1 MAACALSATLAIVS
15 PLVHGHGA
23 DVDEITM
30 GALADAEIAFA
41 RMAAQR
47 GIRDAFL
54 ANFDDEGIAFEPAP
68 VRLRTVWNTRP
79 APSDPLAQ
87 TLDWKPLQVGV
98 SRSGNFGY
106 STGPYTLVDRSRPG
120 VVRHGVFFSV
130 WRKDSMGRWKVLLD
144 AGVSTPGVT
153 NFADMGAPPRPH
165 FHGHADIA
173 AERRKLVAI
182 EHATARGL
190 APNAYGKLLADDAR
204 LHRNGSPP
212 IGSRGAVTAEV
223 ARRAA
228 RIVWQPDD
236 AFVASSA
243 DMAVTYGHYREA
255 DRNGAASEGYY
266 AHLWVRA
273 ADGRWR
279 LAYDI
284 ALPSS

>member
-1 MAACALSATLAIVS
+1 MLTAMLAIVS
-15 PLVHGHGA
+15 PLVHGHGPDA
-23 DVDEITM
+23 DEIAM
-30 GALADAEIAFA
+30 GSLADAEIAFA
-41 RMAAQR
+41 RMAAER

-54 ANFDDEGIAFEPAP
+54 ANFDDQGIAFEPAP
-68 VRLRTVWNTRP
+68 VRLRSAWSARP

-87 TLDWKPLQVGV
+87 RLDWKPLQVGV
-98 SRSGNFGY
+98 SRSRDFGY
-106 STGPYTLVDRSRPG
+106 TTGPFTLTDRSRPG
-120 VVRHGVFFSV
+120 VVRHGVYFSV

-153 NFADMGAPPRPH
+153 NFADMGEPPRPH
-165 FHGHADIA
+165 FQGNANIA

-182 EHATARGL
+182 ENATAQGL

-204 LHRNGSPP
+204 LHRNALPP
-212 IGSRGAVTAEV
+212 IGSRAAATAEV
-223 ARRAA
+223 ARRTT

-236 AFVASSA
+236 AFVARSA

-255 DRNGAASEGYY
+255 DRNGAAHDGYY

-273 ADGRWR
+273 ADGQWR